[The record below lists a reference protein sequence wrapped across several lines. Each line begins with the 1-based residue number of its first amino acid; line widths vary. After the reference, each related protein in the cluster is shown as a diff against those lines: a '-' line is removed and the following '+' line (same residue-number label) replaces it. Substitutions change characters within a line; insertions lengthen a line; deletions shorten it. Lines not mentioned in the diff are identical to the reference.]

1 MDGINASILKWNE
14 YWKAKRGQG
23 GTALRDQYVKARD
36 ANKKPKGKSFG
47 GFIRAANGGMINYRG
62 SNEAPPALLANLGM
76 EVPGIGMTDKVPA
89 LLTPGEFVVRKSV
102 AQANL
107 PLLKSLN
114 SNVFPESQDLTASPQ
129 ISAIDNSVSTVS
141 APVYNNYSVNVNVAD
156 TDASAN
162 DIASAVMSRIKMAKG
177 RSIRGNRV

>member
-1 MDGINASILKWNE
+1 
-14 YWKAKRGQG
+14 
-23 GTALRDQYVKARD
+23 
-36 ANKKPKGKSFG
+36 
-47 GFIRAANGGMINYRG
+47 
-62 SNEAPPALLANLGM
+62 
-76 EVPGIGMTDKVPA
+76 
-89 LLTPGEFVVRKSV
+89 
-102 AQANL
+102 
-107 PLLKSLN
+107 LN